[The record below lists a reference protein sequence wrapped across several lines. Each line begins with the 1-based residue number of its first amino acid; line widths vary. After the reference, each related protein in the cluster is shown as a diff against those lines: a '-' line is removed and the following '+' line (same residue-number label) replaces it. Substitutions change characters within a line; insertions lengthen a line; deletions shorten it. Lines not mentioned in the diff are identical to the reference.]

1 MFNYIIIS
9 LYFNKLNWIIII
21 IYKLDYIDFLFFEIL
36 YIYIKNR
43 YIFRTNQFLKID

>member
-1 MFNYIIIS
+1 MFNYIIIIS

-36 YIYIKNR
+36 YIYI
-43 YIFRTNQFLKID
+43 YIYQE